1 MIVALRMQHGPE
13 NPKQTVKPEIPIQP
27 SAEASRQRKA
37 TDLCQFSAV
46 VGWIGGSSSN
56 DRPKL

>member
-1 MIVALRMQHGPE
+1 MIVSLRMQHGPE
-13 NPKQTVKPEIPIQP
+13 NPKQNVKPEIPIQP

-46 VGWIGGSSSN
+46 VGWIGGSTAH
-56 DRPKL
+56 DRSKL